1 MNKAKALK
9 VLNPVLAIV
18 FLFQALS
25 GLLPAVVPYNAHRA
39 GGIALVI
46 GIGLHLFLN
55 WGWIRANFLKRRKR
69 NNQV

>member
-9 VLNPVLAIV
+9 VLNPILAVV

-55 WGWIRANFLKRRKR
+55 WGWIRANFLKRKR
-69 NNQV
+69 GNP